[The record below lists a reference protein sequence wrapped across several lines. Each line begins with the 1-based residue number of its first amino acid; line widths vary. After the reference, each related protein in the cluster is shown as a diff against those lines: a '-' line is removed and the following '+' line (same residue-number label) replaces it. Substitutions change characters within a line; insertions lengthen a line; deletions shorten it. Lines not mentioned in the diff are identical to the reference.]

1 MNIFAKQCIFCMD
14 YFKKHD
20 CVWSSK
26 GIAICKSCM
35 EEIENDKVVDIVEVP
50 KPLSRVI
57 PCTHYKGKVRDAVK
71 RYKFQ
76 YNPNYRGAF
85 YYITEQKLNK
95 QLRLYA
101 FDAVVTLPLSAER
114 LAERGYN
121 QSLFL
126 GEAAE
131 NILGIYRHDEYL
143 KRVKHTRRQSGL
155 NHYDRINNIR
165 GVYEAS
171 EKVKDKN
178 ILLVDDIY
186 SSGATL
192 SEAARTLK
200 AAGAKTVMGLVF
212 AATPRKRYRNSRYI
226 DLD

>member
-14 YFKKHD
+14 YFKSKD
-20 CVWSSK
+20 CVWSGR
-26 GIAICKSCM
+26 GIAVCKSCM
-35 EEIENDKVVDIVEVP
+35 DEINNEKLVDIVEVP

-57 PCTHYKGKVRDAVK
+57 PCTYYEGKVREAIK
-71 RYKFQ
+71 RYKFEN
-76 YNPNYRGAF
+76 NPMYGKAF
-85 YYITEQKLNK
+85 YYIAEQRLRK
-95 QLRLYA
+95 QYRLYG
-101 FDAVVTLPLSAER
+101 FDAVVTLPLSRER
-114 LAERGYN
+114 QMERGYN

-126 GEAAE
+126 GDAAE

-143 KRVKHTRRQSGL
+143 ERVRHTERQSLL
-155 NHYDRINNIR
+155 NHYERVNNIK
-165 GVYEAS
+165 GVYRAS

-192 SEAARTLK
+192 SEAARAMK
-200 AAGAKTVMGLVF
+200 EAGAKTIMGLVF
-212 AATPRKRYRNSRYI
+212 AATPRRFGNKKEYT